1 MRWFSALT
9 YQRKSE
15 IFGFLLIVVCL
26 FIGLSL
32 ATHANG
38 DDEWIRAGRDE
49 AWVAG
54 YQARN
59 LAGTVGALISY
70 GFYEWF
76 GFSACFLTLL
86 IGAVGVRR
94 FLKSRPNK
102 PVRFTAS
109 LLAWVFVLGVV
120 IDLPTAR
127 SAPEWVA
134 GTATLSGALGRQVA
148 VWTAGLLGVVGGVL
162 ILGSLL
168 LGAVLLVIPW
178 KRLNIRWPKRTVK
191 RPVRKLQP
199 QAPSVWSTRL
209 AWLWGRLAAPFRNWQ
224 EERRR
229 RALADAMLQ
238 AEETGSGNGDPDD
251 LELPAWATNEQ
262 TAGNAPA
269 PSFEESQEPPAPRA
283 RPASRRVPRR
293 DNGDA
298 YQFPTLDLLA
308 SLEPQHR
315 RRIDDRGA
323 ELLAKALATFDVGID
338 GLIEA
343 FPGPVITRYEFRPAP
358 GVKVNQ
364 VVGLADDLALALS
377 ASRVR
382 IVAPVPGKAA
392 VGIEVP
398 NHDPETVQ
406 LARILGSREFLQSDA
421 ALPLALGETI
431 DGQPCVVDLATM
443 PHLLIAGATGSGK
456 SVCINVIIT
465 SLLFRHHPNDVR
477 LLFVDPKRLEL
488 SVYAG
493 IPHMERP
500 VVTHPRAA
508 ERLLADATK
517 EMDERYRLLAS
528 QGVRNVTDF
537 NQLAPNGRKLPY
549 IVIVVDELA
558 DLMMSQ
564 SAARIE
570 LLTTRLAQMA
580 RAVGIHLIL
589 ATQRPSVDVITGLI
603 KANFSC
609 RIAFQVASKV
619 DSRTILDGNGAE
631 KLLGK
636 GDMLFLSPGRAEP
649 TRIHGAYI
657 SNAETTAI
665 VEFLRDQIAEPE
677 ALPTFSG
684 TVGGDGDGGGEEDGE
699 EPDDHG
705 DRLFQEAAELVVR
718 HQQGSVSLL
727 QRRLGIGYQRAARLI
742 DRLEEAGIVGPYDG
756 SKAREVLWT
765 MADYED
771 KFARAAS

>member
-32 ATHANG
+32 ATHAPG
-38 DDEWIRAGRDE
+38 DDEWISAGPDE
-49 AWVAG
+49 EWVAA

-59 LAGTVGALISY
+59 LAGTVGALVAY
-70 GFYEWF
+70 AFNEWF
-76 GFSACFLTLL
+76 GLSAFFLTLL

-94 FLKSRPNK
+94 FLKSRPEK
-102 PVRFTAS
+102 PVRYAFW
-109 LLAWVFVLGVV
+109 LLVWVFVLGVAV
-120 IDLPTAR
+120 DLPIAR
-127 SAPEWVA
+127 TSPEWVA
-134 GTATLSGALGRQVA
+134 GALTVSGQTGRQVA
-148 VWTAGLLGVVGGVL
+148 EWVSYLLGVVGGILV
-162 ILGSLL
+162 LGSIL
-168 LGAVLLVIPW
+168 LGAVLLAIPW
-178 KRLNIRWPKRTVK
+178 KKLNIQWSKKPAKHPVK
-191 RPVRKLQP
+191 RGKTH
-199 QAPSVWSTRL
+199 APTFWSRAMAGLWRRL
-209 AWLWGRLAAPFRNWQ
+209 VTPYRNWQ

-229 RALADAMLQ
+229 RALADAALAA
-238 AEETGSGNGDPDD
+238 AEADNGHGNPDD

-262 TAGNAPA
+262 AEDEPPEPAFQFEPERPAPA
-269 PSFEESQEPPAPRA
+269 PRPR
-283 RPASRRVPRR
+283 PVPRHG
-293 DNGDA
+293 NGDS
-298 YQFPTLDLLA
+298 YQLPTLDLLA
-308 SLEPQHR
+308 PLEAQHR
-315 RRIDDRGA
+315 RRVDGRGA
-323 ELLAKALATFDVGID
+323 ELLAKALETFDVGID
-338 GLIEA
+338 GPIEA

-398 NHDPETVQ
+398 NHDPDTVQ
-406 LARILGSREFLQSDA
+406 LAQILGSPEFLDSDA

-431 DGQPCVVDLATM
+431 DGQPYVADLANM

-528 QGVRNVTDF
+528 QGVRNVADF
-537 NQLAPNGRKLPY
+537 NTLAPGGRKLPY
-549 IVIVVDELA
+549 IIIVVDELA

-570 LLTTRLAQMA
+570 LLITRLAQMA

-609 RIAFQVASKV
+609 RIAFQVASKI

-631 KLLGK
+631 KLLGR
-636 GDMLFLSPGRAEP
+636 GDMLFLSPGKAEP

-657 SNAETTAI
+657 SGAETTAI
-665 VEFLRDQIAEPE
+665 VEFLRSQMIEPE
-677 ALPTFSG
+677 ALPSFSA
-684 TVGGDGDGGGEEDGE
+684 TVENDGSGEEEGDE
-699 EPDDHG
+699 VDDHG

-742 DRLEEAGIVGPYDG
+742 DRLEEAGVVGPYDG

-771 KFARAAS
+771 KFARAVS